1 MADHPPSSARGS
13 RLLWHVPHLLF
24 FVVAGTALVR
34 LTGLNTPRCW
44 EIFTISCVLAVVYAA
59 GFVLWSAMGARVRY
73 AWVAALL
80 VLWTVLVVL
89 VPPFLTAAYVWCAV
103 PLAWAVLR
111 ALGRRGATVAVVAI
125 TVVLAGQL
133 TRVTGR
139 FDPEIVLI
147 PVAAVWST
155 VALYRALEREQRRA
169 GVLEE
174 RMRLA
179 GDLHDTLAQELAG
192 SVLLLQAAE
201 RSWDEPDVAR
211 TRVRGVTDRLSAS
224 LAETRRIIEDLTPA
238 PLEQA
243 GLGGALRLLCDRARQ
258 DGTAA
263 RVRFRSV
270 GGPGP
275 DLGEQAA
282 TALFRV
288 AQGALANVREH
299 AHATTLLVILR
310 HHPDRVEL
318 DVRDDGVGFD
328 PDAAPGPGRGV
339 GLPSARARLREFGG
353 DLEISTA
360 PGRGTRIRVTV
371 PGRLRSGAVV
381 PVTSVAVR

>member
-1 MADHPPSSARGS
+1 M
-13 RLLWHVPHLLF
+13 
-24 FVVAGTALVR
+24 VR
-34 LTGLNTPRCW
+34 LAGLNTPLCW
-44 EIFTISCVLAVVYAA
+44 KIVTISSVLAGVYAA
-59 GFVLWSAMGARVRY
+59 GLALGSALGARVRY

-80 VLWTVLVVL
+80 LLWAGLVVL
-89 VPPFLTAAYVWCAV
+89 TPPFLTTAYVWCAV

-111 ALGRRGATVAVVAI
+111 TLGRRGATVAVAVI

-133 TRVTGR
+133 IRATGR
-139 FDPEIVLI
+139 FDPEMVLI
-147 PVAAVWST
+147 PVAAVWGT
-155 VALYRALEREQRRA
+155 VAVYRALEREQRRA

-179 GDLHDTLAQELAG
+179 RDLHDTLAQELSG

-201 RSWDEPDVAR
+201 RNWDEPEVAR
-211 TRVRGVTDRLSAS
+211 TRVRMVTDRLSAG
-224 LAETRRIIEDLTPA
+224 LAETRRIIADLTPA
-238 PLEQA
+238 PVEKA

-299 AHATTLLVILR
+299 AHATTLLVTLH

-318 DVRDDGVGFD
+318 NVRDDGVGFD
-328 PDAAPGPGRGV
+328 PAAPPDPGRGV

-353 DLEISTA
+353 DLEVGTA

-371 PGRLRSGAVV
+371 PGRLRSGPVV
-381 PVTSVAVR
+381 PVTSAAVR